1 MKYDFKTVLSRVNTG
16 STKWNSVYKKYKNIP
31 SGIVPLSVADMEFK
45 NPPEIN
51 EGLSEYLKTAIMGY
65 TMGEDSYYNAVINW
79 QKRRHNWNI
88 EKDWIIDYPGV
99 VPALFNIV
107 KTLTN
112 ENDGVI
118 IFTPVYYPFYNAI
131 KSNNRNVVE
140 CELINNDG
148 RYEIDFEDFIK
159 KANDIK
165 NKLLI
170 LCNPHNPVGR
180 VWTKEELIKI
190 GEICIENN
198 IIVVS
203 DEIHNDLIMPKYNHT
218 VFASISDEFAKNS
231 IVCTALSKTFN
242 LAGLSLSNIIIPN
255 YDIRKKII
263 RGKRDSGIF
272 HCNIAGYKACEI
284 AYNNCEEW
292 LLQLIDVLNENKIFV
307 ENYIKENIPEIK
319 VTPMEGT
326 YLMWLDFRKIFD
338 DYNELEKFMTEK
350 AYVFADEGYI
360 FGDGGKGFERIN
372 IACPKS
378 VLFDTLERIKNAL
391 DYKSYKK

>member
-1 MKYDFKTVLSRVNTG
+1 MKYDFETVLSRVNTG
-16 STKWNSVYKKYKNIP
+16 STKWNSIYKKYKNIP
-31 SGIVPLSVADMEFK
+31 NNIVPLSVADMEFK

-99 VPALFNIV
+99 VPVLFNIV

-112 ENDGVI
+112 ENEGVI
-118 IFTPVYYPFYNAI
+118 IFTPVYYPFYSAI
-131 KSNNRNVVE
+131 KSNNRNIVE
-140 CELINNDG
+140 CELINNNG
-148 RYEIDFEDFIK
+148 IYEIDFDDFIK
-159 KANDIK
+159 KAKDSK

-190 GEICIENN
+190 GEICIENG

-203 DEIHNDLIMPKYNHT
+203 DEIHNDLIMPEYKHT

-231 IVCTALSKTFN
+231 IICTAPSKTFN

-255 YDIRKKII
+255 YDIRKNII
-263 RGKRDSGIF
+263 RGKRHSGIF

-307 ENYIKENIPEIK
+307 ESYIKENMPEIK

-326 YLMWLDFRKIFD
+326 YLMWLDFRKLFD

-360 FGDGGKGFERIN
+360 FGNGGKGFERIN

-378 VLFDTLERIKNAL
+378 VLFDALERIKNAL
-391 DYKSYKK
+391 NYKNI

>member
-1 MKYDFKTVLSRVNTG
+1 MKYDFETVLSRVNTG
-16 STKWNSVYKKYKNIP
+16 STKWNSMYKKYKNIP
-31 SGIVPLSVADMEFK
+31 DGIVPLSVADMEFK

-65 TMGEDSYYNAVINW
+65 TMGEDSYYNSVINW

-88 EKDWIIDYPGV
+88 EKDWIVEYPGV
-99 VPALFNIV
+99 VPALFNII
-107 KTLTN
+107 KALTN

-118 IFTPVYYPFYNAI
+118 IFTPVYYPFYSAI
-131 KSNNRNVVE
+131 KSNNRNIVE
-140 CELINNDG
+140 CELINNNG
-148 RYEIDFEDFIK
+148 RYEIDFDDFTK
-159 KANDIK
+159 KANNIK

-190 GEICIENN
+190 GEICIENG

-203 DEIHNDLIMPKYNHT
+203 DEIHNDLIMPEYKHT

-231 IVCTALSKTFN
+231 IICTAPSKTFN
-242 LAGLSLSNIIIPN
+242 LAGLSLSNIIIPDYN
-255 YDIRKKII
+255 IRKKII
-263 RGKRDSGIF
+263 RSKRDSGIF

-326 YLMWLDFRKIFD
+326 YLMWLDFRKLFD

-360 FGDGGKGFERIN
+360 FGNGGKGFERIN

-378 VLFDTLERIKNAL
+378 VLFDALERIKNAL
-391 DYKSYKK
+391 KL

>member
-1 MKYDFKTVLSRVNTG
+1 MKYDFETVLSRVNTG
-16 STKWNSVYKKYKNIP
+16 STKWNSIYKKYKNIP
-31 SGIVPLSVADMEFK
+31 NNIVPLSVADMEFK

-51 EGLSEYLKTAIMGY
+51 EGLSKYLKTAIMGY
-65 TMGEDSYYNAVINW
+65 TMGENSYYNAVINW

-112 ENDGVI
+112 ENEGVI
-118 IFTPVYYPFYNAI
+118 IFTPVYYPFYSAI
-131 KSNNRNVVE
+131 KLNNRNVVE
-140 CELINNDG
+140 CELINNNG
-148 RYEIDFEDFIK
+148 IYEIDFDNFIK
-159 KANDIK
+159 KAKDSK

-190 GEICIENN
+190 GEICIKNG

-203 DEIHNDLIMPKYNHT
+203 DEIHNDLIMPEYKHT

-231 IVCTALSKTFN
+231 IICTAPSKTFN

-255 YDIRKKII
+255 YDIRKNII

-307 ENYIKENIPEIK
+307 ENYIKENMPEIK

-326 YLMWLDFRKIFD
+326 YLMWLDFRKLFD

-360 FGDGGKGFERIN
+360 FGNGGKGFERIN

-378 VLFDTLERIKNAL
+378 VLFDALERIKNAL
-391 DYKSYKK
+391 RYKNI

>member
-1 MKYDFKTVLSRVNTG
+1 MKYDFETVLSRVNTG
-16 STKWNSVYKKYKNIP
+16 STKWNSIYKKYKNIP
-31 SGIVPLSVADMEFK
+31 NNIVPLSVADMEFK

-51 EGLSEYLKTAIMGY
+51 EGLSKYLKTAIMGY

-112 ENDGVI
+112 ENEGVI
-118 IFTPVYYPFYNAI
+118 IFTPVYYPFYSAI
-131 KSNNRNVVE
+131 KLNNRNVVE
-140 CELINNDG
+140 CELINNNG
-148 RYEIDFEDFIK
+148 IYEIDFDNFIK
-159 KANDIK
+159 KAKDSK

-190 GEICIENN
+190 GEICIENG

-203 DEIHNDLIMPKYNHT
+203 DEIHNDLIMPEYKHT

-231 IVCTALSKTFN
+231 IICTAPSKTFN

-255 YDIRKKII
+255 YDIRKNII

-307 ENYIKENIPEIK
+307 ENYIKENMPEIK

-326 YLMWLDFRKIFD
+326 YLMWLDFRKLFD

-360 FGDGGKGFERIN
+360 FGNGGKGFERIN

-378 VLFDTLERIKNAL
+378 VLFDALERIKNAL
-391 DYKSYKK
+391 NYKNI

>member
-140 CELINNDG
+140 CELINNNG

-231 IVCTALSKTFN
+231 IVCTAPSKTFN

-307 ENYIKENIPEIK
+307 ENYIKENIPEVK

>member
-1 MKYDFKTVLSRVNTG
+1 MKYDFETVLSRVNTG
-16 STKWNSVYKKYKNIP
+16 STKWNSMYKKYKNIP
-31 SGIVPLSVADMEFK
+31 DGIVPLSVADMEFK

-65 TMGEDSYYNAVINW
+65 TMGEDSYYNSVINW

-88 EKDWIIDYPGV
+88 EKDWIVEYPGV
-99 VPALFNIV
+99 VPALFNII
-107 KTLTN
+107 KALTN

-118 IFTPVYYPFYNAI
+118 IFTPVYYPFYSAI
-131 KSNNRNVVE
+131 KSNNRNIVE
-140 CELINNDG
+140 CELINNNG
-148 RYEIDFEDFIK
+148 RYEIDFDDFTK
-159 KANDIK
+159 KANNIK

-190 GEICIENN
+190 GEICIENG

-203 DEIHNDLIMPKYNHT
+203 DEIHNDLIMPEYKHT

-231 IVCTALSKTFN
+231 IICTAPSKTFN
-242 LAGLSLSNIIIPN
+242 LAGLSLSNIIIPDYN
-255 YDIRKKII
+255 IRKKII
-263 RGKRDSGIF
+263 RSKRDSGIF

-326 YLMWLDFRKIFD
+326 YLMWLDFRKLFD

-350 AYVFADEGYI
+350 AYIFADEGYI
-360 FGDGGKGFERIN
+360 FGNGGRGFERIN

-378 VLFDTLERIKNAL
+378 VLFDALERIKNAL
-391 DYKSYKK
+391 KL

>member
-1 MKYDFKTVLSRVNTG
+1 MKYDFETVLSRVNTG
-16 STKWNSVYKKYKNIP
+16 STKWNSIYKKYKNIP
-31 SGIVPLSVADMEFK
+31 NNIVPLSVADMEFK

-65 TMGEDSYYNAVINW
+65 TMGENGYYNAVINW

-112 ENDGVI
+112 ENEGVI
-118 IFTPVYYPFYNAI
+118 IFTPVYYPFYSAI
-131 KSNNRNVVE
+131 KLNNRNVVE
-140 CELINNDG
+140 CELINNNG
-148 RYEIDFEDFIK
+148 IYEIDFDNFIK
-159 KANDIK
+159 KAKDSK

-190 GEICIENN
+190 GEICIENG

-203 DEIHNDLIMPKYNHT
+203 DEIHNDLIMPEYKHT

-231 IVCTALSKTFN
+231 IICTAPSKTFN

-255 YDIRKKII
+255 YDIRKNII

-307 ENYIKENIPEIK
+307 ENYIKENMPEIK

-326 YLMWLDFRKIFD
+326 YLMWLDFRKLFD

-360 FGDGGKGFERIN
+360 FGNGGKGFERIN

-378 VLFDTLERIKNAL
+378 VLFDALERIKNAL
-391 DYKSYKK
+391 RYKNI